1 MIRAQR
7 SRTAGAPHG
16 AGERDPA
23 LTAKIKRNAWT
34 IAVLAVLFYVGFIA
48 WNVWRASAG
57 F

>member
-7 SRTAGAPHG
+7 SRMAGAPHG
-16 AGERDPA
+16 AGGRDPA
-23 LTAKIKRNAWT
+23 VTAKIRRNAWT